1 MQKAMGK
8 TNYLRRIGAEV
19 GLVQELD
26 VTHMLK

>member
-1 MQKAMGK
+1 MQHAMGR

-26 VTHMLK
+26 VLVC